1 MVPMSKG
8 AQIERE
14 SFEII
19 RAGLRRSF
27 LEAEL
32 AIVQRIIHASGDFDF
47 EDTIRFH
54 PRAIEVGIAAIRA
67 GKDILVDVH
76 MVQAGINK
84 RLLERFGGKVV
95 CYISDPDV
103 AAEAAE
109 LSLTRSECAIVRAF
123 SVPSNIG
130 IVAIGNAPTALLKLL
145 EIIDGVPTFFVAA
158 GRTCPPDLIIGI
170 PVGFVKAEESK
181 ELLLESRHPFITSVG
196 KKGGSSIAA
205 ATVNA
210 LLKLAAG

>member
-1 MVPMSKG
+1 MTSKG
-8 AQIERE
+8 TLIERE
-14 SFEII
+14 SFDII

-27 LEAEL
+27 SEAEL
-32 AIVQRIIHASGDFDF
+32 AVIQRVIHASGDFGF
-47 EDTIRFH
+47 EDSIRFH
-54 PRAIEVGIAAIRA
+54 PGAIDAGIAAVRA

-84 RLLERFGGKVV
+84 KLLQRFGGEVL
-95 CYISDPDV
+95 CYVSDIEV
-103 AAEAAE
+103 AAEATR
-109 LSLTRSECAIVRAF
+109 LSLTRSEVAMMRAF

-130 IVAIGNAPTALLKLL
+130 IVAIGNAPTALLSLL
-145 EIIDGVPTFFVAA
+145 EIIDALPA
-158 GRTCPPDLIIGI
+158 PPALVIGI

-181 ELLLESRHPFITSVG
+181 ELLLTCRHPFITSVG

-210 LLKLAAG
+210 ILKLAAEE

>member
-1 MVPMSKG
+1 MSKG
-8 AQIERE
+8 AQIEQE
-14 SFEII
+14 SFDII

-27 LEAEL
+27 SEAEL
-32 AIVQRIIHASGDFDF
+32 AIVQRVIHASGDFSF
-47 EDTIRFH
+47 EDNIRFH
-54 PRAIEVGIAAIRA
+54 PRAIEAGIEAIRE

-84 RLLERFGGKVV
+84 RLLEHFGGEVL
-95 CYISDPDV
+95 CYISEPDV
-103 AAEAAE
+103 AVEASR
-109 LSLTRSECAIVRAF
+109 LSLTRSECAIMRAF
-123 SVPSNIG
+123 SVAANIG

-145 EIIDGVPTFFVAA
+145 EIVSDVSTFFTAG
-158 GRTCPPDLIIGI
+158 GRTSPPDLIVGI

-181 ELLLESRHPFITSVG
+181 DLLLASRYPFITSVG

-210 LLKLAAG
+210 LLKLSAEE